1 MMEKQKI
8 LIVDDSEMNR
18 ALLVDILEDQ
28 YEVVEADN
36 GAEAMALLSKQRM
49 DFSLLLLDI
58 MMPEM
63 DGFEVLSCINKYHW
77 NNTFAI
83 IMISA
88 DDSPTNIKRAYDLG
102 AFDYISRPFD
112 STIVRRRIS
121 NTMLLYARQQRL
133 EKIIAEQFYEQEK
146 NNKLMIS
153 ILSHIVEFRNGES
166 GLHVRNVNTIT
177 KYLLK
182 QLVQQTD
189 QYPLSKADIS
199 LISTASSLH
208 DIGKI
213 SISDAIL
220 NKPGRLTPEEFEVIK
235 THSAIGAKMLLELP
249 IEQREAPLVKVA
261 SEICRWHHER
271 YDGNGYPD
279 GLKGEEIP
287 IAAQVVSLADVYDA
301 LISER
306 CYKKAYSHEEALK
319 MILEGQCGV
328 FNPSLLLCLQEIA
341 DTLENEL
348 TDNSFEQENKNSQ
361 DMRNEIDYDRLFS
374 NETYAFLSNDQ
385 RHLQLL
391 YRDSLTSVYNRRY
404 YDERFQGTE
413 DIQAIV
419 MIDADNFKY
428 INDNYGH
435 DVGDIVLKR
444 IAQTILSCV
453 RKTDSVIRYGGDEFV
468 IIFYS
473 IPADVFEKKLEI
485 IRRSVD
491 MLVVEDHPEIHISV
505 SVGGAYGMGK
515 TKELFK
521 MADDMMYQAKI
532 TKNQVNICFL
542 DEKRTTSEREDIG

>member
-36 GAEAMALLSKQRM
+36 GVEAMALLSEQRM

-63 DGFEVLSCINKYHW
+63 DGFEVLACINQYHW

-166 GLHVRNVNTIT
+166 GLHVWNVNTIT

-182 QLVQQTD
+182 QLVQRTD

>member
-36 GAEAMALLSKQRM
+36 GVEAMALLSEQRM

-63 DGFEVLSCINKYHW
+63 DGFEVLACINQYHW

-166 GLHVRNVNTIT
+166 GLHVWNVNTIT

-182 QLVQQTD
+182 QLVQRTD

-542 DEKRTTSEREDIG
+542 DEKRTISEREDIG

>member
-1 MMEKQKI
+1 MEKQKI

-18 ALLVDILEDQ
+18 ALLVDILEEQ
-28 YEVVEADN
+28 YDVVEADN
-36 GAEAMALLSKQRM
+36 GVEAISLLSKQKS

-63 DGFEVLSCINKYHW
+63 DGFEVLAYINKYHW
-77 NNTFAI
+77 NDTFAV

-112 STIVRRRIS
+112 STIVQRRIS

-133 EKIIAEQFYEQEK
+133 EKIIAEQFHEQEK

-166 GLHVRNVNTIT
+166 GLHILHVNTIT

-182 QLVQQTD
+182 QLVQLTD
-189 QYPLSKADIS
+189 QYSLSKADIL
-199 LISTASSLH
+199 LISAASALH

-220 NKPGRLTPEEFEVIK
+220 NKPGRLTAEEFEVIK
-235 THSAIGAKMLLELP
+235 THSMVGANMLLDLP
-249 IEQREAPLVKVA
+249 IEQQEAPLVNVA
-261 SEICRWHHER
+261 IEICRWHHER

-287 IAAQVVSLADVYDA
+287 IAAQVVALADVYDA
-301 LISER
+301 LTSER

-319 MILEGQCGV
+319 MILEGQCGA

-341 DTLENEL
+341 DTLESEL
-348 TDNSFEQENKNSQ
+348 MDTSPEQETKNIQDIRNK
-361 DMRNEIDYDRLFS
+361 IGYDRLFS
-374 NETYAFLSNDQ
+374 YEKYTFLSRKQ
-385 RHLQLL
+385 RHLKLL
-391 YRDSLTSVYNRRY
+391 YIDSLTNVYNRRY
-404 YDERFQGTE
+404 YDEHFQGTN
-413 DIQAIV
+413 DIQAMV
-419 MIDADNFKY
+419 VIDVDNFKH

-435 DVGDIVLKR
+435 DVGDIVLQN
-444 IAQTILSCV
+444 IARTVLSSV
-453 RKTDSVIRYGGDEFV
+453 RKTDAVIRYGGDEFV
-468 IIFYS
+468 IIFFS
-473 IPADVFEKKLEI
+473 IPADIFEKKLER

-491 MLVVEDHPEIHISV
+491 ILIIDDRPELHMSV
-505 SVGGAYGMGK
+505 SIGGVYGIGT

-521 MADDMMYQAKI
+521 AADNMMYQSKKV
-532 TKNQVNICFL
+532 KNKVSICFL
-542 DEKRTTSEREDIG
+542 NEREGSTDNI

>member
-1 MMEKQKI
+1 MEKQKI

-18 ALLVDILEDQ
+18 AFLVDILEERYD
-28 YEVVEADN
+28 VIEADN
-36 GAEAMALLSKQRM
+36 GVEAISLLTKQRS

-63 DGFEVLSCINKYHW
+63 DGFEVLAYINKYHW
-77 NNTFAI
+77 NDTFAV

-112 STIVRRRIS
+112 STIVQRRIS

-133 EKIIAEQFYEQEK
+133 EKIIAEQFHEQEK

-166 GLHVRNVNTIT
+166 GLHILHVNTIT

-182 QLVQQTD
+182 QLVQLTD
-189 QYPLSKADIS
+189 QYSLSKADIS
-199 LISTASSLH
+199 LISTASALH

-220 NKPGRLTPEEFEVIK
+220 NKPGRLTAEEFEVIK
-235 THSAIGAKMLLELP
+235 THSMVGANMLLDLP
-249 IEQREAPLVKVA
+249 IEQQEAPLVKVA
-261 SEICRWHHER
+261 TEICRWHHER

-287 IAAQVVSLADVYDA
+287 IAAQVVALADVYDA
-301 LISER
+301 LTSER
-306 CYKKAYSHEEALK
+306 CYKKAYSHEQALK
-319 MILEGQCGV
+319 MILEGQCGA

-341 DTLENEL
+341 DTLESEL
-348 TDNSFEQENKNSQ
+348 MDTSPEQETKNIQDIRNK
-361 DMRNEIDYDRLFS
+361 IDYDRLFYY
-374 NETYAFLSNDQ
+374 EKYTFLSRKQ
-385 RHLQLL
+385 RHLKLL
-391 YRDSLTSVYNRRY
+391 YIDSLTNVYNRRY
-404 YDERFQGTE
+404 YDEHFQGANN
-413 DIQAIV
+413 IQAMV
-419 MIDADNFKY
+419 VIDVDNFKH

-435 DVGDIVLKR
+435 DVGDIVLQN
-444 IAQTILSCV
+444 IAQTVLSSV
-453 RKTDSVIRYGGDEFV
+453 RKTDAVIRYGGDEFV
-468 IIFYS
+468 IIFFS
-473 IPADVFEKKLEI
+473 IPADIFEKKLER

-491 MLVVEDHPEIHISV
+491 ILIIDDRPELHMSV
-505 SVGGAYGMGK
+505 SIGGVYGIGT

-521 MADDMMYQAKI
+521 AADNMMYQSKKV
-532 TKNQVNICFL
+532 KNKVTICFL
-542 DEKRTTSEREDIG
+542 NEREGSTDNI